1 MCIKVNSEF
10 SYLLIFVDS
19 LSSWDNMRHIALKL
33 DKHVRHSI
41 NYTFWSIALYGKLC
55 FILILL
61 CLFDLPF
68 MKSINYCDES
78 IIFYNM
84 HMDLVLYTL
93 VIYNFF

>member
-1 MCIKVNSEF
+1 
-10 SYLLIFVDS
+10 
-19 LSSWDNMRHIALKL
+19 MRHIALQL

-55 FILILL
+55 FVFVLL

-68 MKSINYCDES
+68 MKYINYCDES

-84 HMDLVLYTL
+84 HVDLVINKSQFNDIFRCLL
-93 VIYNFF
+93 P